1 MRLNTPT
8 LAIRCAL
15 LTKVYS
21 IHVTVNTDKQI
32 IPFQITMLCSI
43 LVISWSR
50 SWKLPQ
56 YHHHKYSLDLDSH
69 VLSFIDADL
78 SLLNQ
83 MIIFS
88 SALHIRQHSNS
99 QYNRPDYKL
108 LFSVRTMSFLIYK
121 KKERKQLLIK
131 YSIINSLIYTCIEC
145 VVMTHVSLPDQMSSL
160 HASLYF
166 IIINIIIINKIFPS
180 PKAPSL

>member
-1 MRLNTPT
+1 MRAVNG
-8 LAIRCAL
+8 IRFISPGKIL

-32 IPFQITMLCSI
+32 IPFQMIMLCSI

-88 SALHIRQHSNS
+88 YIRQSNS
-99 QYNRPDYKL
+99 QFTSDNIHPVNITILTIRCSWVNELSNLWK
-108 LFSVRTMSFLIYK
+108 V
-121 KKERKQLLIK
+121 RKQLLMDYI
-131 YSIINSLIYTCIEC
+131 SVSSLIWVVTHDTC
-145 VVMTHVSLPDQMSSL
+145 
-160 HASLYF
+160 
-166 IIINIIIINKIFPS
+166 
-180 PKAPSL
+180 